1 MESFFVFFTAA
12 ALPVVVAAAVIA
24 GLCITAAWLA
34 RPRRVAEVFRRQ
46 GIDGPPPS
54 SFLAGN
60 LPEMKARVAAAASA
74 AAPTADGEETAS
86 AGGGGGGRDFEKDGF
101 DDYCTRIFPYFHK
114 WRKAYGTCTQ
124 ASLLSTARFH
134 ITSYMHDACLLCLLI
149 TPLMCA

>member
-34 RPRRVAEVFRRQ
+34 RPRRVAEVFPRQ
-46 GIDGPPPS
+46 GIRRPAAVVVPGGEPS
-54 SFLAGN
+54 
-60 LPEMKARVAAAASA
+60 PEMKARVAAAASA

-114 WRKAYGTCTQ
+114 WRKAYDLAPGGDVLPNT
-124 ASLLSTARFH
+124 
-134 ITSYMHDACLLCLLI
+134 DWN
-149 TPLMCA
+149 